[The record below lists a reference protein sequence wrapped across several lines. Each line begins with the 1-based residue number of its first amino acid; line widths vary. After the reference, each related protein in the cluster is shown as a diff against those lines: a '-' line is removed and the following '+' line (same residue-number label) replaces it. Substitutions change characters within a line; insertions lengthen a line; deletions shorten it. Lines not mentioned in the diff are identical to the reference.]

1 MFVMLLLVCILAM
14 PSGPSATFTLTPINT
29 TVCSG
34 STVQFVCSA
43 TDVTTVSF
51 FLNSKSI
58 PPLPPNIYIS
68 DPTFTGGATIR
79 NMSISN
85 ASANAVITCR
95 AYLVIGAVLTRAA
108 YLTVQGP
115 PSAPTDLIII
125 TYNDTATLLVWGPP
139 PDAQSPSL
147 LSYAVVIRN
156 GSGAPVYSETVR
168 EPQLDITTPDPC
180 GHYEATVTP
189 MCGTQT
195 TQINL
200 GDIPTS
206 SPITFYSH
214 PLSPSD
220 NVTVNISLP
229 FSSKVCYYKMVA
241 LSAYEML
248 SFPSVKPLPS
258 LYKDQSTITVS
269 LPPNKHFNL
278 TITAY
283 NGYGNTST
291 TVAISTFDVVGVSVN
306 TSSLVCLFNTG
317 SLARGCL
324 VYLTD
329 TDTGV
334 TYCRVVWRSLDT
346 PVNMSLCP
354 SSNGPLSTWVYS
366 VEVYDIE
373 SDGSVSSVPA
383 LAGEVVTVFGPSTVY
398 GPSLEDGH
406 QIASCG
412 LSTHC
417 GPSVMQGQSG
427 RSSLYY
433 VGVGIGAG
441 GGGAVMVTASVMIL
455 VLCLIRVKKQKIS
468 AQKSDPLTVPNT
480 VYGITVKCSDD
491 TKMTDNPVYGA
502 KEDAY

>member
-1 MFVMLLLVCILAM
+1 MQSSFIQ
-14 PSGPSATFTLTPINT
+14 TPINT
-29 TVCSG
+29 SICLG
-34 STVQFVCSA
+34 STAQFSCAA
-43 TDVTTVSF
+43 TDVLNVAFLVNSQSVYSVGSSTFTTSGQIFIGNTRFRTLTVVGATNSYLITCTLLVSQGNT
-51 FLNSKSI
+51 LNSS
-58 PPLPPNIYIS
+58 
-68 DPTFTGGATIR
+68 
-79 NMSISN
+79 
-85 ASANAVITCR
+85 
-95 AYLVIGAVLTRAA
+95 AYLS
-108 YLTVQGP
+108 VQGP
-115 PSAPTDLIII
+115 PSAPTDLNVT
-125 TYNDTATLLVWGPP
+125 TYNDTATLLVWGLP

-156 GSGAPVYSETVR
+156 GSGVPVYSETVR
-168 EPQLDITTPDPC
+168 EPQLVITTPDPC

-189 MCGTQT
+189 MCGSIAGIQT
-195 TQINL
+195 
-200 GDIPTS
+200 
-206 SPITFYSH
+206 SP
-214 PLSPSD
+214 
-220 NVTVNISLP
+220 VTLRV
-229 FSSKVCYYKMVA
+229 
-241 LSAYEML
+241 L
-248 SFPSVKPLPS
+248 SFSHVKIHS
-258 LYKDQSTITVS
+258 LSNEDQPNIFVS

-291 TVAISTFDVVGVSVN
+291 TVVMSTFDVVGVSVY
-306 TSSLVCLFNTG
+306 TSSPMELVCLFNTG

-354 SSNGPLSTWVYS
+354 SSNGPLSTGVYS

-373 SDGSVSSVPA
+373 SVSSVPA

-398 GPSLEDGH
+398 GPSVEDGH
-406 QIASCG
+406 QVASCG
-412 LSTHC
+412 LFTHC

-441 GGGAVMVTASVMIL
+441 GGGGAVMVTASVIIL
-455 VLCLIRVKKQKIS
+455 VLCLIRLTKQKIS
-468 AQKSDPLTVPNT
+468 AQKSDPLTTPNA

-502 KEDAY
+502 REDTY